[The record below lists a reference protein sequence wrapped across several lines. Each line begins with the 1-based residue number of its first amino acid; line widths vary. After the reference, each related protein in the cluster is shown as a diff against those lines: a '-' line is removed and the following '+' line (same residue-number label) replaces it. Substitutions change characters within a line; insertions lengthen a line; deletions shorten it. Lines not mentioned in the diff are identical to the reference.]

1 MIYNKKIYISI
12 KTMRLKIEIKNK
24 LEGKNKF

>member
-1 MIYNKKIYISI
+1 MIYIKKKYISI

>member
-1 MIYNKKIYISI
+1 MIYNKKKYISI